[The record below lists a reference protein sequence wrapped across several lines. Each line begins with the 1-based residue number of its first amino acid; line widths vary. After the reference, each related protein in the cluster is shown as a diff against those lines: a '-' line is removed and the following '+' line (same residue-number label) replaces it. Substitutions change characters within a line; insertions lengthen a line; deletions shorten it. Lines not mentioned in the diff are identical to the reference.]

1 MMTIGWALS
10 GAVLAGVLAA
20 LRYGLR
26 GRIRRRLQYA
36 LWLLLA
42 VRLVLPVGVGNSPW
56 SVAAVLQQ
64 ARQTTAAETVEAA
77 AELPL
82 PGMSYDR
89 AYTQVME
96 ELRKSGVNTAALDD
110 SEVDSRVYQRMS
122 SGVTVAEALQMLW
135 LGGVA
140 IMALWLAGGNLL
152 FALRLRKSRVKWED
166 GAVSAL
172 TRLPVYFAAVD
183 TPCLFGVVRPAIY
196 LPRTLPREAMDY
208 VLRHEDAHFHHG
220 DHLWGLVRGV
230 CLALHWFDP
239 LVWWAAALSRR
250 DCEMACDEAVTAAMD
265 TGERSAYGRT
275 LIALSCAQPGAGN
288 LLLSATT
295 MTGGKKGLRER
306 IAAIAGKPRNRAA
319 ALFLLAAAV
328 LLAVVCTFTDGQK
341 TPSEESVGSGQ
352 ETVETPLENG
362 EQADTEKE
370 TFVLSADPA
379 VDTPVS
385 IEPADYGLTE
395 AVLQNLYLP
404 DWENMSTE
412 AIGAWYLHTDGAGAE
427 LAAYALTQRFDQAP
441 LDTLDYLVKL
451 GHQKVGDDYAAV
463 ILCRAIGAE
472 HGLRASLATVS
483 HDFAL
488 YSTAMQQC
496 RAAWP
501 TGRGE
506 QLLELMEE
514 IYARL
519 QPTPPT
525 VTFGSYRQDWSAENG
540 GVSPIEWLAVYWTED
555 DKALLLSRYCLWVD
569 AYDTSDTPST
579 WAASTLRATL
589 NTTFLQQAF
598 TPAEQAKIE
607 EATNYT
613 PDTAAWGDIL
623 SAGPYTRDKV
633 FLLSADEAEML
644 LPRPEV
650 ADAALTP
657 YAAQSA
663 TPQQTGSDPAWWLRS
678 PGSSPSHPAAV
689 QGGTIIDGPR
699 SNGLC
704 AVRPAMWVYL
714 NDDPQPITANAP
726 KDCHTVY
733 YLNDSERY
741 SPTEAAQLLAED
753 FMDGLHNQED
763 LSFSITDYRDLSTHV
778 YATTDPAIQSMYHLQ
793 DEEIAEDSWV
803 VEMDVEFKYEGVIS
817 PIGPSSGQWCT
828 SLIQGGPTGFL
839 LARTSSEYTFQVR
852 R

>member
-1 MMTIGWALS
+1 MMSIGWALS

-26 GRIRRRLQYA
+26 GRIRRRLQYG

-110 SEVDSRVYQRMS
+110 SEVDSCVYQRMS

-166 GAVSAL
+166 GTVSAL

-250 DCEMACDEAVTAAMD
+250 DCEMACDEAVTTAMD

-341 TPSEESVGSGQ
+341 TPSEEGVGSGQ

-362 EQADTEKE
+362 EQADTEE
-370 TFVLSADPA
+370 DTFVLSVDPA
-379 VDTPVS
+379 VGTPVS
-385 IEPADYGLTE
+385 IEPADYGLTD
-395 AVLQNLYLP
+395 AVLQSLYLP
-404 DWENMSTE
+404 DWEKMSTE

-427 LAAYALTQRFDQAP
+427 LAAIALTDRFDSDP
-441 LDTLDYLVKL
+441 VGTLDYLVNI

-463 ILCRAIGAE
+463 ILCRAIGFTRS
-472 HGLRASLATVS
+472 LRVS
-483 HDFAL
+483 MEMSPNDVL
-488 YSTAMQQC
+488 DYTAVFRQC
-496 RAAWP
+496 REAYP
-501 TGRGE
+501 SGRGT
-506 QLLELMEE
+506 QLLDVMEDT
-514 IYARL
+514 YHAFL
-519 QPTPPT
+519 PDGD
-525 VTFGSYRQDWSAENG
+525 GSNVQ
-540 GVSPIEWLAVYWTED
+540 
-555 DKALLLSRYCLWVD
+555 
-569 AYDTSDTPST
+569 
-579 WAASTLRATL
+579 
-589 NTTFLQQAF
+589 
-598 TPAEQAKIE
+598 
-607 EATNYT
+607 EA
-613 PDTAAWGDIL
+613 DG
-623 SAGPYTRDKV
+623 K
-633 FLLSADEAEML
+633 
-644 LPRPEV
+644 
-650 ADAALTP
+650 
-657 YAAQSA
+657 AQSA
-663 TPQQTGSDPAWWLRS
+663 GSVTLP
-678 PGSSPSHPAAV
+678 
-689 QGGTIIDGPR
+689 
-699 SNGLC
+699 
-704 AVRPAMWVYL
+704 
-714 NDDPQPITANAP
+714 
-726 KDCHTVY
+726 
-733 YLNDSERY
+733 
-741 SPTEAAQLLAED
+741 
-753 FMDGLHNQED
+753 
-763 LSFSITDYRDLSTHV
+763 
-778 YATTDPAIQSMYHLQ
+778 
-793 DEEIAEDSWV
+793 
-803 VEMDVEFKYEGVIS
+803 
-817 PIGPSSGQWCT
+817 
-828 SLIQGGPTGFL
+828 
-839 LARTSSEYTFQVR
+839 
-852 R
+852 

>member
-1 MMTIGWALS
+1 MMSIGWALS

-26 GRIRRRLQYA
+26 GRIRRRLQYG

-110 SEVDSRVYQRMS
+110 SEVDSCVYQRMS

-166 GAVSAL
+166 GTVSVL

-196 LPRTLPREAMDY
+196 LPRTLPRDAMDY

-341 TPSEESVGSGQ
+341 TPSEEGVGSGQ

-362 EQADTEKE
+362 EQADTEE
-370 TFVLSADPA
+370 DTFVLSVDPA
-379 VDTPVS
+379 VGTPVS
-385 IEPADYGLTE
+385 IEPADYGLTD
-395 AVLQNLYLP
+395 AVLQSLYLP
-404 DWENMSTE
+404 DWEKMSTE

-427 LAAYALTQRFDQAP
+427 LAAIALTDRFDSDP
-441 LDTLDYLVKL
+441 VGTLDYLVNI

-463 ILCRAIGAE
+463 ILCRAIGFTRS
-472 HGLRASLATVS
+472 LRVS
-483 HDFAL
+483 MEMSPNDVL
-488 YSTAMQQC
+488 DYTAVFRQC
-496 RAAWP
+496 REAYP
-501 TGRGE
+501 SGRGT
-506 QLLELMEE
+506 QLLDVMEDT
-514 IYARL
+514 YHAFL
-519 QPTPPT
+519 PDGD
-525 VTFGSYRQDWSAENG
+525 GSNVQ
-540 GVSPIEWLAVYWTED
+540 
-555 DKALLLSRYCLWVD
+555 
-569 AYDTSDTPST
+569 
-579 WAASTLRATL
+579 
-589 NTTFLQQAF
+589 
-598 TPAEQAKIE
+598 
-607 EATNYT
+607 EA
-613 PDTAAWGDIL
+613 DG
-623 SAGPYTRDKV
+623 K
-633 FLLSADEAEML
+633 
-644 LPRPEV
+644 
-650 ADAALTP
+650 
-657 YAAQSA
+657 AQSA
-663 TPQQTGSDPAWWLRS
+663 GSVTLP
-678 PGSSPSHPAAV
+678 
-689 QGGTIIDGPR
+689 
-699 SNGLC
+699 
-704 AVRPAMWVYL
+704 
-714 NDDPQPITANAP
+714 
-726 KDCHTVY
+726 
-733 YLNDSERY
+733 
-741 SPTEAAQLLAED
+741 
-753 FMDGLHNQED
+753 
-763 LSFSITDYRDLSTHV
+763 
-778 YATTDPAIQSMYHLQ
+778 
-793 DEEIAEDSWV
+793 
-803 VEMDVEFKYEGVIS
+803 
-817 PIGPSSGQWCT
+817 
-828 SLIQGGPTGFL
+828 
-839 LARTSSEYTFQVR
+839 
-852 R
+852 

>member
-26 GRIRRRLQYA
+26 GRIRRRLQYG

-64 ARQTTAAETVEAA
+64 ARQTTAAETVEAI

-166 GAVSAL
+166 GTVSVL

-196 LPRTLPREAMDY
+196 LPRTLPRDAMDY

-220 DHLWGLVRGV
+220 DHPWGLVRGV

-341 TPSEESVGSGQ
+341 TPSEEGVGSGQ

-362 EQADTEKE
+362 EQADTEE
-370 TFVLSADPA
+370 DTFVLSVDPA
-379 VDTPVS
+379 VGTPVS
-385 IEPADYGLTE
+385 IEPADYGLTD
-395 AVLQNLYLP
+395 AVLQSLYLP
-404 DWENMSTE
+404 DWEKMSTE

-427 LAAYALTQRFDQAP
+427 LAAIALTDRFDSDP
-441 LDTLDYLVKL
+441 VGTLDYLVNI

-463 ILCRAIGAE
+463 ILCRAIGFTRS
-472 HGLRASLATVS
+472 LRVS
-483 HDFAL
+483 MEMSPNDVL
-488 YSTAMQQC
+488 DYTAVFRQC
-496 RAAWP
+496 REAYP
-501 TGRGE
+501 SGRGT
-506 QLLELMEE
+506 QLLDVMEDT
-514 IYARL
+514 YHAFL
-519 QPTPPT
+519 PDGD
-525 VTFGSYRQDWSAENG
+525 GSNVQ
-540 GVSPIEWLAVYWTED
+540 
-555 DKALLLSRYCLWVD
+555 
-569 AYDTSDTPST
+569 
-579 WAASTLRATL
+579 
-589 NTTFLQQAF
+589 
-598 TPAEQAKIE
+598 
-607 EATNYT
+607 EA
-613 PDTAAWGDIL
+613 DG
-623 SAGPYTRDKV
+623 K
-633 FLLSADEAEML
+633 
-644 LPRPEV
+644 
-650 ADAALTP
+650 
-657 YAAQSA
+657 AQSA
-663 TPQQTGSDPAWWLRS
+663 GSVTLP
-678 PGSSPSHPAAV
+678 
-689 QGGTIIDGPR
+689 
-699 SNGLC
+699 
-704 AVRPAMWVYL
+704 
-714 NDDPQPITANAP
+714 
-726 KDCHTVY
+726 
-733 YLNDSERY
+733 
-741 SPTEAAQLLAED
+741 
-753 FMDGLHNQED
+753 
-763 LSFSITDYRDLSTHV
+763 
-778 YATTDPAIQSMYHLQ
+778 
-793 DEEIAEDSWV
+793 
-803 VEMDVEFKYEGVIS
+803 
-817 PIGPSSGQWCT
+817 
-828 SLIQGGPTGFL
+828 
-839 LARTSSEYTFQVR
+839 
-852 R
+852 

>member
-1 MMTIGWALS
+1 MMSIGWALS

-26 GRIRRRLQYA
+26 GRIRRRLQYG

-64 ARQTTAAETVEAA
+64 ARQTTAAETVEAI

-166 GAVSAL
+166 GTVSVL

-196 LPRTLPREAMDY
+196 LPRTLPRDAMDY

-341 TPSEESVGSGQ
+341 TPSEEGVGSGQ

-362 EQADTEKE
+362 EQADTEE
-370 TFVLSADPA
+370 DTFVLSVDPA
-379 VDTPVS
+379 VGTPVS
-385 IEPADYGLTE
+385 IEPADYGLTD
-395 AVLQNLYLP
+395 AVLQSLYLP
-404 DWENMSTE
+404 DWEKMSTE

-427 LAAYALTQRFDQAP
+427 LAAIALTDRFDSDP
-441 LDTLDYLVKL
+441 VGTLDYLVNI

-463 ILCRAIGAE
+463 ILCRAIGFTRS
-472 HGLRASLATVS
+472 LRVS
-483 HDFAL
+483 MEMSPNDVL
-488 YSTAMQQC
+488 DYTAVFRQC
-496 RAAWP
+496 REAYP
-501 TGRGE
+501 SGRGT
-506 QLLELMEE
+506 QLLDVMEDT
-514 IYARL
+514 YHAFL
-519 QPTPPT
+519 PDGD
-525 VTFGSYRQDWSAENG
+525 GSNVQ
-540 GVSPIEWLAVYWTED
+540 
-555 DKALLLSRYCLWVD
+555 
-569 AYDTSDTPST
+569 
-579 WAASTLRATL
+579 
-589 NTTFLQQAF
+589 
-598 TPAEQAKIE
+598 
-607 EATNYT
+607 EA
-613 PDTAAWGDIL
+613 DG
-623 SAGPYTRDKV
+623 K
-633 FLLSADEAEML
+633 
-644 LPRPEV
+644 
-650 ADAALTP
+650 
-657 YAAQSA
+657 AQSA
-663 TPQQTGSDPAWWLRS
+663 GSVTLP
-678 PGSSPSHPAAV
+678 
-689 QGGTIIDGPR
+689 
-699 SNGLC
+699 
-704 AVRPAMWVYL
+704 
-714 NDDPQPITANAP
+714 
-726 KDCHTVY
+726 
-733 YLNDSERY
+733 
-741 SPTEAAQLLAED
+741 
-753 FMDGLHNQED
+753 
-763 LSFSITDYRDLSTHV
+763 
-778 YATTDPAIQSMYHLQ
+778 
-793 DEEIAEDSWV
+793 
-803 VEMDVEFKYEGVIS
+803 
-817 PIGPSSGQWCT
+817 
-828 SLIQGGPTGFL
+828 
-839 LARTSSEYTFQVR
+839 
-852 R
+852 

>member
-1 MMTIGWALS
+1 MMSIGWALS

-26 GRIRRRLQYA
+26 GRIRRRLQYG

-64 ARQTTAAETVEAA
+64 ARQTTAAETVEAI

-166 GAVSAL
+166 GTVSVL

-196 LPRTLPREAMDY
+196 LPRTLPRDAMDY

-306 IAAIAGKPRNRAA
+306 IAAIAGKPRSRAA

-341 TPSEESVGSGQ
+341 TPSEEGVGSGQ

-362 EQADTEKE
+362 EQADTEE
-370 TFVLSADPA
+370 DTFVLSVDPA
-379 VDTPVS
+379 VGTPVS
-385 IEPADYGLTE
+385 IEPADYGLTD
-395 AVLQNLYLP
+395 AVLQSLYLP
-404 DWENMSTE
+404 DWEKMSTE

-427 LAAYALTQRFDQAP
+427 LAAIALTDRFDSDP
-441 LDTLDYLVKL
+441 VGTLDYLVNI

-463 ILCRAIGAE
+463 ILCRAIGFTRS
-472 HGLRASLATVS
+472 LRVS
-483 HDFAL
+483 MEMSPNDVL
-488 YSTAMQQC
+488 DYTAVFRQC
-496 RAAWP
+496 REAYP
-501 TGRGE
+501 SGRGT
-506 QLLELMEE
+506 QLLDVMEDT
-514 IYARL
+514 YHAFL
-519 QPTPPT
+519 PDGD
-525 VTFGSYRQDWSAENG
+525 GSNVQ
-540 GVSPIEWLAVYWTED
+540 
-555 DKALLLSRYCLWVD
+555 
-569 AYDTSDTPST
+569 
-579 WAASTLRATL
+579 
-589 NTTFLQQAF
+589 
-598 TPAEQAKIE
+598 
-607 EATNYT
+607 EA
-613 PDTAAWGDIL
+613 DG
-623 SAGPYTRDKV
+623 K
-633 FLLSADEAEML
+633 
-644 LPRPEV
+644 
-650 ADAALTP
+650 
-657 YAAQSA
+657 AQSA
-663 TPQQTGSDPAWWLRS
+663 GSVTLP
-678 PGSSPSHPAAV
+678 
-689 QGGTIIDGPR
+689 
-699 SNGLC
+699 
-704 AVRPAMWVYL
+704 
-714 NDDPQPITANAP
+714 
-726 KDCHTVY
+726 
-733 YLNDSERY
+733 
-741 SPTEAAQLLAED
+741 
-753 FMDGLHNQED
+753 
-763 LSFSITDYRDLSTHV
+763 
-778 YATTDPAIQSMYHLQ
+778 
-793 DEEIAEDSWV
+793 
-803 VEMDVEFKYEGVIS
+803 
-817 PIGPSSGQWCT
+817 
-828 SLIQGGPTGFL
+828 
-839 LARTSSEYTFQVR
+839 
-852 R
+852 

>member
-1 MMTIGWALS
+1 MMSIGWALS

-26 GRIRRRLQYA
+26 GRIRRRLQYG

-64 ARQTTAAETVEAA
+64 ARQTTAAETVEAI

-166 GAVSAL
+166 GTVSVL

-196 LPRTLPREAMDY
+196 LPRTLPRDAMDY

-250 DCEMACDEAVTAAMD
+250 DCEMACDEAVTTAMD

-341 TPSEESVGSGQ
+341 TPSEEGVGSGQ

-362 EQADTEKE
+362 EQADTEE
-370 TFVLSADPA
+370 DTFVLSVDPA
-379 VDTPVS
+379 VGTPVS
-385 IEPADYGLTE
+385 IEPADYGLTD
-395 AVLQNLYLP
+395 AVLQTLYLP

-427 LAAYALTQRFDQAP
+427 LAAIALTDRFDSDP
-441 LDTLDYLVKL
+441 VGTLDYLVNI

-463 ILCRAIGAE
+463 ILCRAIGFTRS
-472 HGLRASLATVS
+472 LRVS
-483 HDFAL
+483 MEMSPNDVL
-488 YSTAMQQC
+488 DYTAVFRQC
-496 RAAWP
+496 REAYP
-501 TGRGE
+501 SGRGT
-506 QLLELMEE
+506 QLLDVMEDT
-514 IYARL
+514 YHAFL
-519 QPTPPT
+519 PDGD
-525 VTFGSYRQDWSAENG
+525 GSNVQ
-540 GVSPIEWLAVYWTED
+540 
-555 DKALLLSRYCLWVD
+555 
-569 AYDTSDTPST
+569 
-579 WAASTLRATL
+579 
-589 NTTFLQQAF
+589 
-598 TPAEQAKIE
+598 
-607 EATNYT
+607 EA
-613 PDTAAWGDIL
+613 DG
-623 SAGPYTRDKV
+623 K
-633 FLLSADEAEML
+633 
-644 LPRPEV
+644 
-650 ADAALTP
+650 
-657 YAAQSA
+657 AQSA
-663 TPQQTGSDPAWWLRS
+663 GSVTLP
-678 PGSSPSHPAAV
+678 
-689 QGGTIIDGPR
+689 
-699 SNGLC
+699 
-704 AVRPAMWVYL
+704 
-714 NDDPQPITANAP
+714 
-726 KDCHTVY
+726 
-733 YLNDSERY
+733 
-741 SPTEAAQLLAED
+741 
-753 FMDGLHNQED
+753 
-763 LSFSITDYRDLSTHV
+763 
-778 YATTDPAIQSMYHLQ
+778 
-793 DEEIAEDSWV
+793 
-803 VEMDVEFKYEGVIS
+803 
-817 PIGPSSGQWCT
+817 
-828 SLIQGGPTGFL
+828 
-839 LARTSSEYTFQVR
+839 
-852 R
+852 